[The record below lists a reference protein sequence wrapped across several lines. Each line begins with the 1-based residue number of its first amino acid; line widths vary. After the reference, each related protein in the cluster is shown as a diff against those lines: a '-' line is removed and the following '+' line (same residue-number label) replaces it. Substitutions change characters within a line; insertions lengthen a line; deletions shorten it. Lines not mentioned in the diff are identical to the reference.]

1 MQRETLSLLRRGQFA
16 ARALSVASVMPV
28 HSFAEA
34 DLDEVRAPAKQH
46 RAYARVGRRSLPG
59 SRLASACVGR
69 IER

>member
-28 HSFAEA
+28 VHSFAEA

-46 RAYARVGRRSLPG
+46 RAYACVAHC
-59 SRLASACVGR
+59 LAAA
-69 IER
+69 

>member
-34 DLDEVRAPAKQH
+34 DLDEVRAPAKH
-46 RAYARVGRRSLPG
+46 RAYARVAHC
-59 SRLASACVGR
+59 LAAA
-69 IER
+69 